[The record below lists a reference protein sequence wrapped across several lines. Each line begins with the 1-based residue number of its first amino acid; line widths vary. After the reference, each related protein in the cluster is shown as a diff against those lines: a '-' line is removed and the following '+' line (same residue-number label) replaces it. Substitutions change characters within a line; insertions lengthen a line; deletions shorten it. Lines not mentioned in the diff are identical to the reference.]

1 VVKIGTNHVIGKKIL
16 LIDDDND
23 LLELSSYIFKSA
35 GAQVITAGDGSEGIN
50 KLLIDQPDLILL
62 DVMMPGI
69 SGFEICKN
77 IRRVSNVPLIMLTAL
92 DHEQNILQAFESGAD
107 DFLTKPFIIPI
118 LLARVNALLRR
129 SRQENELPS
138 AFKYDDGHLTIDTE
152 KHHILINGEQVK
164 LAPTGFRLLVYLEQN
179 AGKVVTYDQLLINVW
194 GAEYRGNFDIVHVYI
209 STLRSKIEKNPK
221 KPRYIQSIHGLGYIF
236 ERQDLTLG

>member
-1 VVKIGTNHVIGKKIL
+1 VNGKKVL

-23 LLELSSYIFKSA
+23 LLELSSYIFKRA
-35 GAQVITAGDGSEGIN
+35 GAQVLTAGDGSEGIN
-50 KLLIDQPDLILL
+50 KLLIHRPDLILL
-62 DVMMPGI
+62 DIMMPGI
-69 SGFEICKN
+69 NGFDICKN

-92 DHEQNILQAFESGAD
+92 DDEQNILQAFESGAD
-107 DFLTKPFIIPI
+107 DFLPKPFSTQI

-129 SRQENELPS
+129 SRHENEFLS

-164 LAPTGFRLLVYLEQN
+164 LAPTGFRLLVYLAQK
-179 AGKVVTYDQLLINVW
+179 AGKAVTYDQLLANVW
-194 GAEYRGNFDIVHVYI
+194 GEEYRGNFDIVHVYI

-221 KPRYIQSIHGLGYIF
+221 NPRYIRSVHGLGYIF
-236 ERQDLTLG
+236 ERQDSAFRP

>member
-1 VVKIGTNHVIGKKIL
+1 MNRVIGKKVL

-23 LLELSSYIFKSA
+23 LLELSSYIFKGA
-35 GAQVITAGDGSEGIN
+35 GVQVITASDGSEGIN
-50 KLLIDQPDLILL
+50 KLLIHRPDLIIL

-69 SGFEICKN
+69 NGFDVCKS

-107 DFLTKPFIIPI
+107 DFLAKPFTAQI

-129 SRQENELPS
+129 SRYGNELPS
-138 AFKYDDGHLTIDTE
+138 VFKYNDGHLTIDTE
-152 KHHILINGEQVK
+152 KHHILINGERVK
-164 LAPTGFRLLVYLEQN
+164 LSPTEFRLLVYLEQN
-179 AGKVVTYDQLLINVW
+179 AGRAVTYDQLLTNVW
-194 GAEYRGNFDIVHVYI
+194 GEEYRGNSDIVHVYI

-221 KPRYIQSIHGLGYIF
+221 NPRYIQSVHGVGYIF
-236 ERQDLTLG
+236 EKQDSAF